1 MNKNNSQGSFPLIR
15 SLRLWQIHLN
25 IPREKQ
31 WIAMDIEKEK
41 ERAWRILQKKIRRR
55 RKALEKLE
63 KRRGI
68 ITLDDTEQ
76 LYLEQYYKKI
86 GEIIQKDRQN

>member
-1 MNKNNSQGSFPLIR
+1 
-15 SLRLWQIHLN
+15 
-25 IPREKQ
+25 
-31 WIAMDIEKEK
+31 MDIEKEK

-68 ITLDDTEQ
+68 TTFDDTEQ
-76 LYLEQYYKKI
+76 VYLEQYYKKI